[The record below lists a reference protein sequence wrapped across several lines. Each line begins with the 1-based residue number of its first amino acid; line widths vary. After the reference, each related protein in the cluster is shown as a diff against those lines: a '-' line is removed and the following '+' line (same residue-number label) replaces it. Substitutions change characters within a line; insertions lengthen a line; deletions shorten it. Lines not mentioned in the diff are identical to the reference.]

1 MPDWAPLSTGM
12 GAPGLVRQADGET
25 ETDRLNS
32 FVLSNTHFLPRYK
45 SPVGTEVN
53 TELDLENFIIFGT
66 EAASVTPEQKAA
78 VKLLN
83 T

>member
-1 MPDWAPLSTGM
+1 ML
-12 GAPGLVRQADGET
+12 Q
-25 ETDRLNS
+25 N
-32 FVLSNTHFLPRYK
+32 
-45 SPVGTEVN
+45 PVGTEVN
-53 TELDLENFIIFGT
+53 TELDLENFIIFGI